1 MSRARP
7 VCADV
12 LWRIMAYRHGTA
24 RHSLE
29 ALQCCSMQIDPH
41 EQGLRSILNFGHT
54 VGHAVESVLSPEVPL
69 PVGTHAARWYSRC
82 PLVLTLPVGAHR
94 RSRCR
99 VHGVSGGLR
108 TSRLPH
114 SASHHCAAA
123 LRYNNRTCAVR
134 SHSSQ
139 HGAQLLHGECVAIGS
154 VVEAR
159 LAHRLGNLEAADVE
173 RITACLQAYLFA
185 PSAALGRMPHASP
198 PAQPPHPS

>member
-69 PVGTHAARWYSRC
+69 PVGTHAARWCSPPVTLSSPWCLRRTPDESFAAQC
-82 PLVLTLPVGAHR
+82 LSPL
-94 RSRCR
+94 RCR
-99 VHGVSGGLR
+99 
-108 TSRLPH
+108 
-114 SASHHCAAA
+114 ASLQH
-123 LRYNNRTCAVR
+123 RTCAVR

>member
-82 PLVLTLPVGAHR
+82 PLVLTAGHAVESMVSPED
-94 RSRCR
+94 
-99 VHGVSGGLR
+99 SGGLR
-108 TSRLPH
+108 RSRLPR

-123 LRYNNRTCAVR
+123 LRYNTASVPSVRTHR
-134 SHSSQ
+134 SCDTL
-139 HGAQLLHGECVAIGS
+139 QLLHGECVAIGS

-173 RITACLQAYLFA
+173 RITACLQAYPIA
-185 PSAALGRMPHASP
+185 PSAALGSMPHSSP